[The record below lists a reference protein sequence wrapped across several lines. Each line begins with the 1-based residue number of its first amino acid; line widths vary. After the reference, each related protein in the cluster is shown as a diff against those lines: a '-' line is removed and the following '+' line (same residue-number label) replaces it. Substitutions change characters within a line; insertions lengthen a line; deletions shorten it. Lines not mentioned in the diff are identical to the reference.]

1 MPDRVI
7 GVIASV
13 ATIDERCIPMTTTE
27 NTELIEAWTSW
38 HAERETVLREP
49 HGWLSLTALQWLTS
63 APAGYPDLPGSWR
76 STDDGG
82 VEITA
87 APGDKL
93 EVDGVTVDG
102 TVRIEPK
109 DGQPGVLVTVGER
122 RVEVIRRTD
131 SYALR
136 VRDPQA
142 ITRTAFDGVPTFP
155 VDSRWVV
162 TGRFEPYPEP
172 SPITVDAVVEGLHH
186 YFTAVG
192 EVHFDLDGTRQTL
205 VALPGKEGGLSLHF
219 RDGTSGQATY
229 GGGRILKTDDPAE
242 DGTVVLD
249 LNRTVNLPCAFTA
262 FATCPLPPAGNT
274 VTVPVEAGERSPLR
288 PDLAS

>member
-1 MPDRVI
+1 
-7 GVIASV
+7 
-13 ATIDERCIPMTTTE
+13 MTTTE
-27 NTELIEAWTSW
+27 NTELTQAWTSW
-38 HAERETVLREP
+38 HAEREAVLREP
-49 HGWLSLTALQWLTS
+49 HGWLSLTALHWLTS

-76 STDDGG
+76 GTDDGG

-87 APGDKL
+87 APGDEL

-109 DGQPGVLVTVGER
+109 DGQPGVLVTVGEQ

-136 VRDPQA
+136 VRDPRA
-142 ITRTAFDGVPTFP
+142 ITRTAFDGVPTYP
-155 VDSRWVV
+155 VQSRWVV
-162 TGRFEPYPEP
+162 TGRYEPYPAP

-192 EVHFDLDGTRQTL
+192 EVHFDLDGQPQTL
-205 VALPGKEGGLSLHF
+205 VVLPGRDGGLSLHF
-219 RDGTSGQATY
+219 RDGTSGQETY
-229 GGGRILKTDDPAE
+229 GGGRVLKTDDPTE
-242 DGTVVLD
+242 DGTLIVD

-274 VTVPVEAGERSPLR
+274 VTVPVEAGERSPRR